1 MAKRKPTRA
10 RKQPTQDRS
19 RYLVETLL
27 ETTRRLLVQEGWETL
42 STNQVAQR
50 AGVSVGSL
58 YQYFPN
64 REALLGELARRHLD
78 QMGDAV
84 QAAFADVAALSLPD
98 GVKRLLEVVFATL
111 ARQPILGVEDARRAY
126 EERCKKLIKSYLVSK
141 RSQLRGDLDEEL
153 AAWFVV
159 HQSIGVIERFLTD
172 PVAATSTRI
181 IEEMTFAVTTYLSG
195 RPKNQS

>member
-1 MAKRKPTRA
+1 
-10 RKQPTQDRS
+10 
-19 RYLVETLL
+19 VETLL

-111 ARQPILGVEDARRAY
+111 ARQPILWRRLLLRAATLGVEDARRAY